1 MSEKQVEIEFTAPDL
16 QTASQP
22 GIQWRPDE
30 ATPEQIKHWHETESK
45 WWAVRALTFV

>member
-30 ATPEQIKHWHETESK
+30 ATP
-45 WWAVRALTFV
+45 